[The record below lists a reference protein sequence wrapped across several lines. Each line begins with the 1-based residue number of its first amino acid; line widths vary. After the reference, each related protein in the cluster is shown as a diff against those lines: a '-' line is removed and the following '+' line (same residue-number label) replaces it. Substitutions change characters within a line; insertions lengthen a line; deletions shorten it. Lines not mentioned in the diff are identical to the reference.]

1 MIPSHHKHCQKF
13 TEVWPYKSIT
23 CYLHICKSL
32 KVGTPSNCCL
42 IYKQFVKWLFLEKT
56 VFIIFEYDLRLSLPE
71 MRLLLDA
78 ITFWLERSK
87 VMRFLFSLVHRNGVK
102 LISSLGIVVFW
113 FCFDRNSRLVPSVSP
128 FGLSN
133 SRFSISFR
141 LFRPDCLPFLFDRG
155 AVPPVK
161 ARFYV
166 QSFVLGGRQLY
177 SLLYST
183 LLYSILLYSTL
194 LYSIRQ
200 LYHVCRVDD
209 EEDVQGMLFIHI
221 KGTYHLTLLEQ
232 ILDWFNIF
240 PM

>member
-102 LISSLGIVVFW
+102 LTSILGIVVFW
-113 FCFDRNSRLVPSVSP
+113 FCFDRSSRLVPSV
-128 FGLSN
+128 
-133 SRFSISFR
+133 FSFSQSSLYFYISF
-141 LFRPDCLPFLFDRG
+141 LSFRPDYL
-155 AVPPVK
+155 
-161 ARFYV
+161 
-166 QSFVLGGRQLY
+166 
-177 SLLYST
+177 
-183 LLYSILLYSTL
+183 SILYDSGVVPLWKHISMCMFSFQASTRCAL
-194 LYSIRQ
+194 CSILSATCTTFAVWMSKKVYKECFLSISKR
-200 LYHVCRVDD
+200 HNNW
-209 EEDVQGMLFIHI
+209 HSS
-221 KGTYHLTLLEQ
+221 T
-232 ILDWFNIF
+232 F
-240 PM
+240 PTWTNPW